1 MQKHFLPL
9 IIIAFTFTSTLQSA
23 SSQTTTTKPVQT
35 NQRSLKLLRSFEAKS
50 EITAVDMSRDGKTL
64 VTASEGDVQ
73 VWNLDTGDEKTHS
86 LLDSQ
91 YANIKAIAI
100 SPDQQTF
107 LTGSSGLDIT
117 TQSNSS
123 GCTSSSGTGS
133 FSWSCNLGGSST
145 QTIKSTSGSAIQV
158 WELSTGKNLGALES
172 SGSSGLGFGSFG
184 GVFDFFRFSAD
195 GNMLITSQKIL
206 QKCQTKFRDLKTGKV
221 ISQLNSQASLS
232 SKTGASCKQT
242 LAINPRESRQVAYGY
257 SLSIHNIGS
266 DDKTNRLSLNLE
278 GKELESDESLFNSM
292 LESSFGSYIVFSPD
306 GKNIAVNTLNMVFVW
321 QPEANKFPQ
330 YKFADRKLENSNTST
345 LSFSPDNQYLAFG
358 DEGGIIRL
366 WDFKNSKQPNRTI
379 AHSRQPIQFI
389 GFSPNG
395 KTLVSVGSDRTIK
408 IWEVN

>member
-1 MQKHFLPL
+1 MKKHFLPL

-35 NQRSLKLLRSFEAKS
+35 NQRSLKLLRSFEAHS
-50 EITAVDMSRDGKTL
+50 AITAVDMSRDGKTL
-64 VTASEGDVQ
+64 VTASKGDVQ

-107 LTGSSGLDIT
+107 ITGSSGLDIT

-158 WELSTGKNLGALES
+158 WEISTGRNISTLES
-172 SGSSGLGFGSFG
+172 SGSSGLGFGGFG
-184 GVFDFFRFSAD
+184 SVFDFFRFSAD

-221 ISQLNSQASLS
+221 ITQLNSQASLS
-232 SKTGASCKQT
+232 SITGASCKQT

-266 DDKTNRLSLNLE
+266 DDKPNRLSLNLE

-306 GKNIAVNTLNMVFVW
+306 GKNIAVNTLNMVFIW